1 MFSAVGARSAPGR
14 AGAELAL
21 VTTLGYVGFV
31 AGPPLIGLLS
41 AATTLPT
48 ALALLAVLTAAV
60 AVLGPLVL
68 RRPAAPARG

>member
-1 MFSAVGARSAPGR
+1 
-14 AGAELAL
+14 
-21 VTTLGYVGFV
+21 VTTLGYVGFC
-31 AGPPLIGLLS
+31 AGPPLVGLLS